1 MAMEGINELQQL
13 IESQEKL
20 RDQTTEQANRQK
32 FSQGTSEGFAEPLP
46 LNEQAMEDLGLSGMP
61 PRRTTLLPVS
71 AGPSQAPPQ
80 APDEKLTGEVIPPAP
95 EQEEAIADGPPADI
109 TGENAE
115 SSPPQ
120 TRRTAARTRP
130 SRKPCAIFSAA

>member
-1 MAMEGINELQQL
+1 MNWSNESVQVAMEGINELQQL

-61 PRRTTLLPVS
+61 PTPNMPPPPVS
-71 AGPSQAPPQ
+71 TEPSQPQ
-80 APDEKLTGEVIPPAP
+80 PETPHENSAAEDIPAP
-95 EQEEAIADGPPADI
+95 EQEESSAFCPPPAV
-109 TGENAE
+109 
-115 SSPPQ
+115 
-120 TRRTAARTRP
+120 
-130 SRKPCAIFSAA
+130 SRMW